1 MPITTEQI
9 DIMNQNLKQVAE
21 TGTATA
27 NAIYA
32 AAMAN
37 RAITAFTLIEAY
49 DNLKAY
55 KPGNKVTYEG
65 STYQNIV
72 KCTNILPTNKIYW
85 ICIAKHGEKGEKG
98 DNGDKGDKGDKGD
111 NATASDIIVQDLE
124 GLFNS
129 NPKNAE
135 NVLKELFTY
144 VSNGKTAIA
153 SAITARGSSASGSD
167 TFQQLSTKITNIPR
181 QATFTTAMSGT
192 TSPTTITI
200 NNITFTPTLIIAY
213 HSQQYYSIAVFASY
227 WNQFNLKLM
236 NNDYSFT
243 HAFGYSFSNG
253 RLVMEVPKAA
263 SQYLVT
269 MVL

>member
-55 KPGNKVTYEG
+55 KPGNKVTYLG
-65 STYQNIV
+65 STYQNILN
-72 KCTNILPTNKIYW
+72 CTGKLPTNETYW
-85 ICIAKHGEKGEKG
+85 ICIAKHGE
-98 DNGDKGDKGDKGD
+98 KGDKGD

-153 SAITARGSSASGSD
+153 SAIAGRGISASGSD

-213 HSQQYYSIAVFASY
+213 HSQQYYSIAVFATY
-227 WNQFNLKLM
+227 WNPFNLKLM